1 MIESPGLSDFFSGL
15 TAKQREVLDLLA
27 DNHTTKEIARKLGIS
42 PFAVDQRLRSAK
54 GHIGP
59 LSRGEL
65 TRLYRELSG
74 QLALVVPNSP
84 NECEAPSLVEQES
97 VANPSY
103 ALAAKTSFGPLSAGF
118 VLDQARSFRFVAG
131 MTLGFSFGV
140 MVSTAS
146 WLIAAFTV
154 KALVT

>member
-1 MIESPGLSDFFSGL
+1 MIESPGLSDFLSGL
-15 TAKQREVLDLLA
+15 TAKQRDVLDLLA

-42 PFAVDQRLRSAK
+42 PFAVDQRLKSAK

-65 TRLYRELSG
+65 TRLYRELSS
-74 QLALVVPNSP
+74 QLVLPNPSD
-84 NECEAPSLVEQES
+84 ECEAPSPVKQELGATQGS
-97 VANPSY
+97 AVP
-103 ALAAKTSFGPLSAGF
+103 AKTSFGPLSVGL
-118 VLDQARSFRFVAG
+118 VLDQARSLRFVAG
-131 MTLGFSFGV
+131 MTLGFSLGV
-140 MVSTAS
+140 MLSTAS